1 MPMKRL
7 KRVLAS
13 GVSALTVLCAACG
26 ANNAVPAGPDQT
38 QPFGDLDQVLQ
49 RGAINVCSTGDYPP
63 FTYLDSQGE
72 WSGIDVDLGRDL
84 AQRLGVELNLV
95 PTTWATMMEDLGA
108 KCDMAMGGIT
118 ITLDRAKSAL
128 YSNPVVRDGK
138 AAITRC
144 EDASRYT
151 DLADIDRPGVRVAVN
166 PGGSNADFDREHIK
180 KAQIVEY
187 PDNKTIFEQ
196 LKNNHADVMITDVSE
211 IRWQT
216 KRAPDLCAVSID
228 KPFTVSQKAYLISRD
243 GFALQQ
249 WVNQWLTIV
258 QNDGTFARINGQW
271 GDSVSPP

>member
-1 MPMKRL
+1 MKHL
-7 KRVLAS
+7 KRFLAG
-13 GVSALTVLCAACG
+13 GVSLLTMLCAACG
-26 ANNAVPAGPDQT
+26 ANNAAPAGPDQI
-38 QPFGDLDQVLQ
+38 QPFGDLDQILQ
-49 RGAINVCSTGDYPP
+49 RGAINVCSSGDSPP

-72 WSGIDVDLGRDL
+72 WSGIDVDLAQDL
-84 AQRLGVELNLV
+84 SQRLGVELNLV
-95 PTTWATMMEDLGA
+95 PTTWATMMEDLSA

-151 DLADIDRPGVRVAVN
+151 DLADIDRPGVRVVVN
-166 PGGSNADFDREHIK
+166 PGGSNADFDHEHIK
-180 KAQIVEY
+180 QAQIVEY

-196 LKNNHADVMITDVSE
+196 LENDHADVMITDVSE

-216 KRAPDLCAVSID
+216 QSIPDLCAVSID
-228 KPFTVSQKAYLISRD
+228 NPFTFSQKAYLISRK
-243 GFALQQ
+243 GPALQQ

-258 QNDGTFARINGQW
+258 QNDGTFARINEKW
-271 GDSVSPP
+271 GGSVSPP

>member
-1 MPMKRL
+1 MKHL
-7 KRVLAS
+7 KRFLAG
-13 GVSALTVLCAACG
+13 GVSLLTMLCAACG
-26 ANNAVPAGPDQT
+26 ANNAAPAGPDQI
-38 QPFGDLDQVLQ
+38 QPFGDLDQILQ

-72 WSGIDVDLGRDL
+72 WSGIDVDLAQDL
-84 AQRLGVELNLV
+84 SQRLGVELNLV
-95 PTTWATMMEDLGA
+95 PTTWATMMEDLSA

-151 DLADIDRPGVRVAVN
+151 DLADIDRPGVRVVVN
-166 PGGSNADFDREHIK
+166 PGGSNADFDHEHIK
-180 KAQIVEY
+180 QAQIVEY

-196 LKNNHADVMITDVSE
+196 LENDHADVMITDVSE

-216 KRAPDLCAVSID
+216 QSIPDLCAVSID
-228 KPFTVSQKAYLISRD
+228 NPFTFSQKAYLISRK
-243 GFALQQ
+243 GPALQQ

-258 QNDGTFARINGQW
+258 QNDGTFARINEKW
-271 GDSVSPP
+271 GGSVSPP